1 MKTFEEIGVHQRS
14 IDRLKERYITE
25 PTPIQEEAIPF
36 ILKNRNLIGKAQTGT
51 GKTLAFALPIVQQLD
66 PNIPTTQALILTPTR
81 ELALQIIE
89 EFEFLL
95 RDTGMAV
102 VPLYGGHQ
110 ADAQASKLKKH
121 SQVVVGTPGRIL
133 EHLREGNTN
142 FKYLKKIVI
151 DEADQMMAFGF
162 LEDIELILSKVPK
175 NQNIMIFSA
184 TIPDRI
190 RKLARRIMKHAVD
203 IDISPKQ
210 LLLDDIRQVIVRTT
224 EQRKPDTLK
233 MVLEQCN
240 PFMAIIFCKSR
251 ERADKLHEYMYTS
264 GLEVEILHGEFSQK
278 KRETIMKKFREMKFP
293 FLVTT
298 DISARGMD
306 IEGVT
311 HVINYDVPMEVEY
324 FVHRV
329 GRTGRAGE
337 KGVAITLVS
346 DEQQR
351 QMDKIKKALKISP
364 KELYDRSNEE
374 RRRFKT
380 EELTRK

>member
-1 MKTFEEIGVHQRS
+1 
-14 IDRLKERYITE
+14 
-25 PTPIQEEAIPF
+25 
-36 ILKNRNLIGKAQTGT
+36 
-51 GKTLAFALPIVQQLD
+51 
-66 PNIPTTQALILTPTR
+66 
-81 ELALQIIE
+81 
-89 EFEFLL
+89 
-95 RDTGMAV
+95 
-102 VPLYGGHQ
+102 
-110 ADAQASKLKKH
+110 
-121 SQVVVGTPGRIL
+121 
-133 EHLREGNTN
+133 
-142 FKYLKKIVI
+142 
-151 DEADQMMAFGF
+151 
-162 LEDIELILSKVPK
+162 
-175 NQNIMIFSA
+175 
-184 TIPDRI
+184 
-190 RKLARRIMKHAVD
+190 
-203 IDISPKQ
+203 
-210 LLLDDIRQVIVRTT
+210 
-224 EQRKPDTLK
+224 
-233 MVLEQCN
+233 
-240 PFMAIIFCKSR
+240 
-251 ERADKLHEYMYTS
+251 MYTS